1 MLSSMIN
8 ADYKVSNYCRKNAV
22 FEKCYVISTCYS
34 AIDDTIYNHLPG
46 DNLWK
51 LQIVYLLWSA
61 YIIKKQRYN
70 YKNEISLSLHW
81 CFHTLSR
88 ASSEQTLHLIYH
100 SKQKQNAYCLS
111 GKCVN
116 IPIIQLFRTF
126 GNVWFKN
133 HKRMLA

>member
-8 ADYKVSNYCRKNAV
+8 ADYKGSNYCRKNAV

-46 DNLWK
+46 DYLWK
-51 LQIVYLLWSA
+51 LQFVYFLWNA

-81 CFHTLSR
+81 CFHTLSCT
-88 ASSEQTLHLIYH
+88 SSEQISHLIYP
-100 SKQKQNAYCLS
+100 SKQTQNAYCLL
-111 GKCVN
+111 GKYVN
-116 IPIIQLFRTF
+116 IPIIQIFRTF
-126 GNVWFKN
+126 RNVGFKA
-133 HKRMLA
+133 HKIMPA

>member
-8 ADYKVSNYCRKNAV
+8 ADYKGSNYCRKNAV
-22 FEKCYVISTCYS
+22 FEKCYVFSTCYS

-46 DNLWK
+46 DYLWK
-51 LQIVYLLWSA
+51 LQFVYFLWSA

-81 CFHTLSR
+81 CFHPLSC

-100 SKQKQNAYCLS
+100 SKQKTERILFIRKMCKYSYHLNIQNISECQ
-111 GKCVN
+111 
-116 IPIIQLFRTF
+116 I
-126 GNVWFKN
+126 
-133 HKRMLA
+133 